1 MRAVNTSAPDG
12 ETGGL
17 QLGSEG
23 ISLLQATMTA
33 AFCDLNSLY
42 FLQSKEDGGKKY
54 TCATDYSNV
63 TKEVVV
69 VRNSFLD
76 IW

>member
-23 ISLLQATMTA
+23 ISLLQATTA

-54 TCATDYSNV
+54 MCATDYSNV